1 MDKVWFARA
10 LAAQAATIVL
20 SSATERMA
28 IDEAIKLQDI
38 HDRLAE
44 QYVVRILDF
53 AENNNESEPD

>member
-20 SSATERMA
+20 SSATERMP
-28 IDEAIKLQDI
+28 IDEAVKLLDI